1 MGFYGIL
8 FTFNMGM
15 GILIMD
21 SKGNQLDQPTKK
33 MVAPTNVGQ
42 RIATSLLAQCIRL
55 YLGCGS
61 EKHEDINGGLASLTS
76 DDKAHWR
83 PCLMDSF
90 LNFYPNPT
98 LLGSNL

>member
-1 MGFYGIL
+1 MDNNGIL
-8 FTFNMGM
+8 MYCFMGM

-21 SKGNQLDQPTKK
+21 SEGNQPTKT

-61 EKHEDINGGLASLTS
+61 EKHEDIFTGV
-76 DDKAHWR
+76 
-83 PCLMDSF
+83 
-90 LNFYPNPT
+90 
-98 LLGSNL
+98 